1 MMVTTHIPQYPAV
14 IFQQLDQLT
23 ATHVLKHP
31 LLEEVYNDARNMA
44 IPARAYLQDS
54 LPKRAKEC
62 HDLIHEFNSSD
73 AV

>member
-23 ATHVLKHP
+23 AIHVLKHP

-54 LPKRAKEC
+54 LPKCAEERQ
-62 HDLIHEFNSSD
+62 DLIHKLNSRH